1 MMKKMTMM
9 IFLFFG
15 LFLST
20 AQAQQSIN
28 AAGGNA
34 KGSGGSVSFTIG
46 QIDYSCMEGTGGSVT
61 QGVQQFSEIV
71 KILAE
76 EHSIINYEMVVYP
89 NPTRDFVNLKIE
101 NYKLDNL
108 SYALFDLLGR
118 QIGTDKIT
126 EEETQIQMNN
136 LPSAVYI
143 LAVSDKNKPLKSFK
157 IIKRD

>member
-9 IFLFFG
+9 MFLFFG
-15 LFLST
+15 LFISA

-28 AAGGNA
+28 AAGGNG

-89 NPTRDFVNLKIE
+89 NPTRDFINLKIE
-101 NYKLDNL
+101 NYNLDNL
-108 SYALFDLLGR
+108 SYALFDMLGR
-118 QIGTDKIT
+118 QIGADKIT
-126 EEETQIQMNN
+126 EDETQIQLNN